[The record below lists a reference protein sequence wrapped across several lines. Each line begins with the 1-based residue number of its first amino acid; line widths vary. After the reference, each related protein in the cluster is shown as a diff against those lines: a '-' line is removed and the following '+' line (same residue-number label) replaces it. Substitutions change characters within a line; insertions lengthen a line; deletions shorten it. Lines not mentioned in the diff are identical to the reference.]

1 MLASPYHQ
9 ITTSNSVR
17 GIILW
22 ALMCIAVFYVINGLA
37 TRPMGVEVE
46 NYRKPGMTD
55 EQVLSIALQ
64 KAYSSR
70 KNNWWINER
79 ESYLVFDTVRQ
90 YQISQAMYE
99 AFDLT
104 LTENAASQPI
114 AVFNPKMAGMRAP

>member
-9 ITTSNSVR
+9 ITSSNSVR

-22 ALMCIAVFYVINGLA
+22 VLMCIGVFYVLNGLA
-37 TRPMGVEVE
+37 TRPMAVEVE
-46 NYRKPGMTD
+46 SFRKPGMTD

-90 YQISQAMYE
+90 YQISQAMYQ

-114 AVFNPKMAGMRAP
+114 AVFDPKMAGMRAP